1 MTSSRSTCRD
11 TVVEA
16 IARPAR
22 VRVCMFVNNP
32 GLRDPRVTREAEVA
46 VEAGFDVTVV
56 ACQNHDEDGP
66 TRVLQRGVEFLR
78 PKVGSSRLAGA
89 LRHVLGLR
97 RTFSASPAAPREAS
111 PSADAS
117 ATAAEKARPSLMRRL
132 HGWGW
137 GWRRTLVS
145 LGQRIRLG
153 LAVSADAYHAHDC
166 DTLPIAWLCARLRGK
181 PFIYD
186 SHELWVDWK
195 RMGGVGRVPVALWE
209 MAERAFVRQAAACVT
224 VSEDMAA
231 LLKRRHSLGCMLVV
245 RNCPRRGT
253 SEATVPRDVARRAC
267 GIENGQRIVL
277 YQGGL
282 WANRGLDVL
291 VESARHVPEVDV
303 LLVGRLNSYG
313 AGLQQ
318 IRRDLGCR
326 NVRFLGHRDEAER
339 NALMAAADLGVVLT
353 QDRSLSYRL
362 TLSNKIFEYFANGL
376 PVLASD
382 LPPHRRIEAQT
393 GACRLTNPEDAVILA
408 EDIRRFFSMDE
419 TGRRRMG
426 ERARRAA
433 LDQLNMERQMTPL
446 LELYRGV
453 ARIGR

>member
-1 MTSSRSTCRD
+1 
-11 TVVEA
+11 
-16 IARPAR
+16 
-22 VRVCMFVNNP
+22 MFVNNP

-195 RMGGVGRVPVALWE
+195 RMRGAGRWRLALW
-209 MAERAFVRQAAACVT
+209 RALEATFCRQSALCVT
-224 VSEDMAA
+224 VSEGLAEI
-231 LLKRRHSLGCMLVV
+231 LRRELGLRRLAVV
-245 RNCPRRGT
+245 RNC
-253 SEATVPRDVARRAC
+253 ARRPRALPTDTHLA
-267 GIENGQRIVL
+267 GRAQVRAELGLGPDAPVTI

-282 WANRGLDVL
+282 WPYRGLETL
-291 VESARHVPEVDV
+291 IRAATHVPKVSV
-303 LLVGRLNSYG
+303 LIVGPITPYAESLRALSIEHR
-313 AGLQQ
+313 AA
-318 IRRDLGCR
+318 
-326 NVRFLGHRDEAER
+326 NVRFLGHQPEER
-339 NALMAAADLGVVLT
+339 RSALMGAADLGVVLI
-353 QDRSLSYRL
+353 QDGGLSYRH
-362 TLSNKIFEYFANGL
+362 SFANKNGEYFAHGL

-382 LPPHRRIEAQT
+382 LPEHRRVLMRV
-393 GACRLTNPEDAVILA
+393 G
-408 EDIRRFFSMDE
+408 
-419 TGRRRMG
+419 
-426 ERARRAA
+426 AA
-433 LDQLNMERQMTPL
+433 LLADPESASDVAAKIQAFFRMTKAQRRGLAALARSFVDRELNMDVQFRPVL
-446 LELYRGV
+446 DFYLAL
-453 ARIGR
+453 GRNR